1 MRYPLPTQQK
11 LKFIP
16 TQESLPKIYPLP
28 GANLG
33 RKPCLKPRDTNTMY
47 KVTVEDEYQKGKVSF
62 RIESEKAFSR
72 RLWRIAV

>member
-33 RKPCLKPRDTNTMY
+33 RKPCSEPEDTNTSY
-47 KVTVEDEYQKGKVSF
+47 QVKVEDWSLKSKVSF
-62 RIESEKAFSR
+62 RIESKK
-72 RLWRIAV
+72 